1 MHLFLSIKSVYI
13 HMNDVE
19 MADSFSYCWKL
30 KCQGQGK
37 LYLGQGVLGL
47 VVTL

>member
-1 MHLFLSIKSVYI
+1 MHLLLSIKLVCI

-19 MADSFSYCWKL
+19 MADSFFYCWKQ

-47 VVTL
+47 VTL